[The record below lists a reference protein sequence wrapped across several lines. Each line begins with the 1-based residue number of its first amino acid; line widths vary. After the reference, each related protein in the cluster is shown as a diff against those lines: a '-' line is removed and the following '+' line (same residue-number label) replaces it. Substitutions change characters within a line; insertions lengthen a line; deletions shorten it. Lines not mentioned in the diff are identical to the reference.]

1 MPYKID
7 PKNKKCV
14 VKADSGKRVGCTKG
28 SVKKYLA
35 ALYANVKDVN
45 ESEEFDWVDIE
56 NNLKGT
62 HFVFNPPLR
71 THRDYQNFLKF
82 LIETDPTIRYTG
94 YLEGYGYIKDTT
106 SIPHDE
112 LDDYMPYPKSN
123 AFIDF
128 DN

>member
-45 ESEEFDWVDIE
+45 ESEEFDWVE
-56 NNLKGT
+56 NP
-62 HFVFNPPLR
+62 V
-71 THRDYQNFLKF
+71 Q
-82 LIETDPTIRYTG
+82 
-94 YLEGYGYIKDTT
+94 YIKVGQRFNVK
-106 SIPHDE
+106 
-112 LDDYMPYPKSN
+112 KS
-123 AFIDF
+123 A
-128 DN
+128 